1 MVQGIIDLY
10 YETEEGIIIVDY
22 KSDRLHNANEF
33 VERYGKQLEYYQ
45 KALEKITGKRV
56 LKSYIYSFKLQ
67 ETIEV

>member
-10 YETEEGIIIVDY
+10 YETEEGIVIVDY

-33 VERYGKQLEYYQ
+33 VERYAKQLEYYK
-45 KALEKITGKRV
+45 KALEKITDKKV
-56 LKSYIYSFKLQ
+56 LKSYIYSFRLG